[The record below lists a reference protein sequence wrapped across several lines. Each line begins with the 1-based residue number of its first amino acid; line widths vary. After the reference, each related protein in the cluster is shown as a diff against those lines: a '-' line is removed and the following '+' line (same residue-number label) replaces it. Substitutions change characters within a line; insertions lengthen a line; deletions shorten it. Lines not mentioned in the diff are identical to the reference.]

1 MGKTYKTLLT
11 CHDGLTY
18 IGRTEMEAPDSDGE
32 VHFFADDELQEGS
45 FVNVRITRADTYDL
59 YGEIAD

>member
-1 MGKTYKTLLT
+1 MGKTYKTLVT
-11 CHDGLTY
+11 GHDGLTY